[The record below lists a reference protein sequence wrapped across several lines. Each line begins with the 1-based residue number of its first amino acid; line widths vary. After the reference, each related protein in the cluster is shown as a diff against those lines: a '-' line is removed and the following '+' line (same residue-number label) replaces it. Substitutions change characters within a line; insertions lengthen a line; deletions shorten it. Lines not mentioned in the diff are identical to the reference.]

1 MSDSIPFIM
10 DLRRI
15 ALMNKKLLNGIVY
28 VLTFFIVYNLL
39 DYLVCFAFLHKPY
52 QFSFT
57 NDLLNPLFLGGVTYY
72 FLFAR
77 NR

>member
-1 MSDSIPFIM
+1 MNI
-10 DLRRI
+10 RRI
-15 ALMNKKLLNGIVY
+15 VMNKKLLNGILY
-28 VLTFFIVYNLL
+28 VLAFFVVYNLL
-39 DYLVCFAFLHKPY
+39 DYLVCFALLHKPY

-57 NDLLNPLFLGGVTYY
+57 NDLLNPLFFGGVTYY

>member
-1 MSDSIPFIM
+1 
-10 DLRRI
+10 
-15 ALMNKKLLNGIVY
+15 MNKKLLNGIVY